1 MNIKEKTCKLL
12 NRIFPLPEHPL
23 NLQNKGVMTLN
34 RWQYQKG
41 RETIKYYLERYTTD
55 DMFKDKVVL
64 DIGCGPGGKAIY
76 YTSLGAAMVYGVDI
90 LPQYE
95 AEANQLAKEKG
106 LSQRFRFIVGDAS
119 HLDFENNFFDTIIMN
134 DAMEHVSDPLGVLKE
149 CKRALKPGGK
159 LYINF
164 PPFYHPY
171 GAHLSDA
178 MGFPW
183 VHVFFDEKTLIAV
196 YKDRVRMLPDGES
209 RIKLRISKDTS
220 GNEYFSY
227 INKMTISKFQIL
239 LPDTT
244 FKVDYYREVPLRKVF
259 TFASRIPHL
268 KEGFVKMVVC
278 VLEKPIV

>member
-1 MNIKEKTCKLL
+1 MNIKAKTCKLL

-23 NLQNKGVMTLN
+23 NLQNEGVMTLN

-41 RETIKYYLERYTTD
+41 RETIKYYLERYTAD

-76 YTSLGAAMVYGVDI
+76 YTSLGAAFVYGVDI

-119 HLDFENNFFDTIIMN
+119 CLDFADNFFDTIIMN

-149 CKRALKPGGK
+149 CKRVLKPGGK

-183 VHVFFDEKTLIAV
+183 IHVFFDEKTLIDV
-196 YKDRVRMLPDGES
+196 YKDRVKMLPDGEN
-209 RIKLRISKDTS
+209 RIKLRISKDGS

-227 INKMTISKFQIL
+227 INKMTISRFQKIL
-239 LPDTT
+239 PNTS

-259 TFASRIPHL
+259 AFASRIPPI